1 MWKGNTNISEEFLD
15 SLLGLSLDN
24 AITKCDANNYTTRI
38 VKKDNESFVVTMDMS
53 FNRINLEIATA
64 MSMKESKSKSS
75 VDIDEV
81 VVRATIG

>member
-64 MSMKESKSKSS
+64 MKESKSKSS